1 MIADAEESV
10 TLAAEEEEEEEKESS
25 TASDSGC
32 ESDDSTSLES
42 DAPMIALGRACL
54 GFCIELLNQR
64 IHNREYDMAL
74 PAATDTKR
82 AGQPSL
88 PAATRTQENHNLE
101 KRFQEFQKACQVAE
115 AQAKTFKHE
124 LFLFKKS
131 AAASAKVSNQLG
143 DDDIR
148 KKFDNVFYAL
158 QDFALSTPH
167 GSSIDYS
174 RLSDAA
180 KA

>member
-25 TASDSGC
+25 TASDSG
-32 ESDDSTSLES
+32 
-42 DAPMIALGRACL
+42 
-54 GFCIELLNQR
+54 
-64 IHNREYDMAL
+64 
-74 PAATDTKR
+74 
-82 AGQPSL
+82 
-88 PAATRTQENHNLE
+88 TQENHNLE